1 LASFTARISC
11 RLKGG
16 GQVSMNLM
24 NFTWVIAPCVKLLH
38 FVVIISPNRRAQIVL
53 DCRAVEVNFI
63 AFHVRLW
70 AASGA

>member
-24 NFTWVIAPCVKLLH
+24 NFIVGIAPCVKLLH
-38 FVVIISPNRRAQIVL
+38 FVVDHLANAVRRSCSELSP
-53 DCRAVEVNFI
+53 
-63 AFHVRLW
+63 
-70 AASGA
+70 GGG